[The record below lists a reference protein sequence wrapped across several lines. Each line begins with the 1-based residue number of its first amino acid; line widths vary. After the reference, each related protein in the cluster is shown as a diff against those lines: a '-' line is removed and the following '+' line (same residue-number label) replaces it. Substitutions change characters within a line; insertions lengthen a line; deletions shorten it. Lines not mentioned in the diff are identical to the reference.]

1 MRWFNYLAGGVVLT
15 LLSACASWSPNY
27 QTPQV
32 NVTNLA
38 LAPESVG
45 IAPRFIIGLQIINP
59 NRTALPLNGMSYS
72 VEVDNTR
79 ILSGATADLPRVPGY
94 GTADFTVEASPDLLG
109 SARLLNRLLSQQ
121 ADGLDY
127 TFKAKLD
134 VGTLLPFVT
143 LEESGTLTLPKT
155 P

>member
-79 ILSGATADLPRVPGY
+79 ILSGAAADLPRVPGY

-121 ADGLDY
+121 TDGLDY
-127 TFKAKLD
+127 TFTAKLD
-134 VGTLLPFVT
+134 VGTFLPFVT

>member
-121 ADGLDY
+121 TDGLDY

-134 VGTLLPFVT
+134 VGTFLPFVT

>member
-1 MRWFNYLAGGVVLT
+1 MRWFNYLVSGALLT
-15 LLSACASWSPNY
+15 LLAACASWSPSY

-38 LAPESVG
+38 LAPESAG
-45 IAPRFIIGLQIINP
+45 IAPRFIIDLQIINP
-59 NRTALPLNGMSYS
+59 NRSALALKGMSYS
-72 VEVDNTR
+72 VEIDDTR
-79 ILSGATADLPRVPGY
+79 VLSGAAADLPGVPGY
-94 GTADFTVEASPDLLG
+94 GTADVTVEASPDLLG

-121 ADGLDY
+121 IDGLDY

-134 VGTLLPFVT
+134 VGSLLPFIK
-143 LEESGTLTLPKT
+143 LEESGTLTLPAT

>member
-134 VGTLLPFVT
+134 VGTFLPFVT